1 VTGGPRAAGDAATLF
16 PAPRKRRR
24 GDPCNLLSEDLGGAL
39 VAGLDEAGRGPL
51 AGPVVAAAVVLDPA
65 KVVRGLDDSKK
76 LDAAAREV
84 LHDRIVERARAWGV
98 GVVEP
103 ARIDEIN
110 ILRASLEAM
119 AIAFAAC
126 RAMAGGTVV
135 VAGAIVDGN
144 QRAPLPDDV
153 TQKTLIGGDAKSRP
167 IMAASVLAKVVRDR
181 RMVAEAAL
189 HPGWGFERHKGYS
202 TKAHFEALIALGP
215 SPIHRRSFAP
225 VRLAQQGT
233 LALGHFEK
241 LFVDDVDAAE

>member
-1 VTGGPRAAGDAATLF
+1 MATT
-16 PAPRKRRR
+16 AKKRRR
-24 GDPCNLLSEDLGGAL
+24 GDPCALLAEDLGGLL

-51 AGPVVAAAVVLDPA
+51 AGPVVAAAVVLDPT
-65 KVVRGLDDSKK
+65 KVIRGLDDSKK
-76 LDAAAREV
+76 LDLASRET

-126 RAMAGGTVV
+126 RARAGDALVG
-135 VAGAIVDGN
+135 GAIVDGN

-153 TQKTLIGGDAKSRP
+153 TQKTLIGGDARSRP

-181 RMVAEAAL
+181 RMREEAER
-189 HPGWGFERHKGYS
+189 HPGWGFEKHKGYS
-202 TKAHFEALIALGP
+202 TKAHFEALVAKGP

-225 VRLAQQGT
+225 VRLAADGT
-233 LALGHFEK
+233 LTLGHYEK
-241 LFVDDVDAAE
+241 LFVVDADAE